1 MLEAVSLPA
10 LGQRLVRQ
18 QLSSASGMSRTMV
31 APAGGMMQPSL
42 GSGALP
48 RSSTPSTSAKSA
60 LRMMSSANPNLTM
73 TSTRAARWLK

>member
-1 MLEAVSLPA
+1 
-10 LGQRLVRQ
+10 
-18 QLSSASGMSRTMV
+18 MV